1 MPSRIHIY
9 LPHIFHRC
17 PSLSF
22 IFHTRHSLLHNLYFH
37 SHPSPT
43 FAYFTGAL
51 LRMSQTPSYW
61 MYIQRHPSTE
71 CIFRDTLLQN
81 SHFTDTLLSA
91 KFLCFFYRHPTT
103 EFACHWRLFS
113 HRSFHILSLTLFS
126 RFAFHR
132 GPSARFIFYRRFSPH
147 FADANHTNNVH
158 RRPPPEV
165 TFPRRPSAEFTDA
178 QQRVLISQTHISVS
192 YTHLTLP
199 TRLIV

>member
-91 KFLCFFYRHPTT
+91 KFFFFFTGTLPQNSRVTDDFFHTDHFIY
-103 EFACHWRLFS
+103 FHWHSSPDL
-113 HRSFHILSLTLFS
+113 
-126 RFAFHR
+126 RFTGALLH
-132 GPSARFIFYRRFSPH
+132 GSY
-147 FADANHTNNVH
+147 
-158 RRPPPEV
+158 
-165 TFPRRPSAEFTDA
+165 FTDA
-178 QQRVLISQTHISVS
+178 FLHISQMQITQIMFTDALLQKSHFPDALLQSS
-192 YTHLTLP
+192 QTP
-199 TRLIV
+199 SREF